1 LLLLLFG
8 LSRSTI
14 LLPQFPLKATVMNIS
29 DIRTRIESGEKSSLV
44 TRIAELDETPVLTL
58 VDTAERSDAIEMPD
72 PLIQALV
79 KKLPKPNSIWSLE
92 DRAKWLRAA
101 AIIFNLVY
109 KPGEVDSK
117 TEDMPMDLKSAGDMP
132 IDLKSAG

>member
-1 LLLLLFG
+1 
-8 LSRSTI
+8 
-14 LLPQFPLKATVMNIS
+14 MNNIS

-44 TRIAELDETPVLTL
+44 TRIAELEETPVLTL
-58 VDTAERSDAIEMPD
+58 VDTAERSEAETSETPDPLIRALDQIPD

-79 KKLPKPNSIWSLE
+79 GKLPKPGTAWSIE

-109 KPGEVDSK
+109 KPGDGESGLAQKFEETVAAPSN
-117 TEDMPMDLKSAGDMP
+117 LSNAG
-132 IDLKSAG
+132 

>member
-1 LLLLLFG
+1 
-8 LSRSTI
+8 
-14 LLPQFPLKATVMNIS
+14 MNTS
-29 DIRTRIESGEKSSLV
+29 EIRTKIEGSEKSALL

-58 VDTAERSDAIEMPD
+58 VDTAERSEAESSEMPD

-101 AIIFNLVY
+101 AIIFNLVQARR
-109 KPGEVDSK
+109 GRF
-117 TEDMPMDLKSAGDMP
+117 
-132 IDLKSAG
+132 

>member
-1 LLLLLFG
+1 
-8 LSRSTI
+8 
-14 LLPQFPLKATVMNIS
+14 MNTS
-29 DIRTRIESGEKSSLV
+29 EIRTKIEGSEKNALL

-58 VDTAERSDAIEMPD
+58 VDTAERSEAESSEMPD

-109 KPGEVDSK
+109 KPGDVDSK
-117 TEDMPMDLKSAGDMP
+117 TEDMQVDLKSVG
-132 IDLKSAG
+132 